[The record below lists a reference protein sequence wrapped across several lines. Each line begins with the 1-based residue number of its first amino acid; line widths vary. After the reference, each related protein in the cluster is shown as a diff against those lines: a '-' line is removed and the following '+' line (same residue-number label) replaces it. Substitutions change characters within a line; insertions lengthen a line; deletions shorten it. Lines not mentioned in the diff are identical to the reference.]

1 MNDLL
6 CSCVVQHVI
15 AMPRVLVQWLEVV
28 TSVINARVNV
38 VVGRMS
44 SVDVAISV
52 ETATGTFTAPQVG
65 LP

>member
-1 MNDLL
+1 MIYYVHVLL
-6 CSCVVQHVI
+6 QHVT

-28 TSVINARVNV
+28 TSVISALVSV

-44 SVDVAISV
+44 SVDVAISA
-52 ETATGTFTAPQVG
+52 ETATGTLTVPQVG

>member
-1 MNDLL
+1 
-6 CSCVVQHVI
+6 
-15 AMPRVLVQWLEVV
+15 MPRVLVQWLEVV

-52 ETATGTFTAPQVG
+52 ETATGTLTAPQVG